1 MSQAATQ
8 TIQVPQI
15 LVNAWGRQESAQQKI
30 VEAAVLELVRE
41 GKMSSG
47 KAAEV
52 LGVTRWD
59 FLDLMSERN
68 VPHVNFSPQELAQ
81 QLRDTRTAIG

>member
-1 MSQAATQ
+1 MSQSATQ

-15 LVNAWGRQESAQQKI
+15 LVNAWGREESAQQKI

-59 FLDLMSERN
+59 FLDLMSVHN
-68 VPHVNFSPQELAQ
+68 VPHANFDAQELARQ
-81 QLRDTRTAIG
+81 RDDTRRR